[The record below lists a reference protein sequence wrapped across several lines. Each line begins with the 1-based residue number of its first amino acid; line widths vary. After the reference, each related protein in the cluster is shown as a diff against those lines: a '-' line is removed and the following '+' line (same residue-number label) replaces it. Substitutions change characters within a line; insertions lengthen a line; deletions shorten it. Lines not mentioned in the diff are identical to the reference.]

1 MDNDGAIVDEVH
13 YTGDWNVSNG
23 ISMEV
28 HDALSDNSLVE
39 NWFASTLAYG
49 FGDYG
54 TPGNSY
60 EGNLSI
66 ENQNV
71 NPDQFIVYNLFP
83 NPFNG
88 LTTIKLYSEKS
99 QRITIQTFDLVGR
112 ELHDLEIKYIKAGNT
127 QLQWNGSNYVSG
139 IYFLKI
145 SSPSTHIF
153 KKVVLVK

>member
-1 MDNDGAIVDEVH
+1 MEKGSRL
-13 YTGDWNVSNG
+13 GDVGWT
-23 ISMEV
+23 IS
-28 HDALSDNSLVE
+28 SP
-39 NWFASTLAYG
+39 Y
-49 FGDYG
+49 
-54 TPGNSY
+54 
-60 EGNLSI
+60 
-66 ENQNV
+66 
-71 NPDQFIVYNLFP
+71 
-83 NPFNG
+83 
-88 LTTIKLYSEKS
+88 TIKLYSEKS